1 MYFHIDESGNTGND
15 LFNRDQ
21 PKLSYGVISSR
32 TNVDALGVDIHRQM
46 LRKAGRGELHAKNL
60 RANGIIALAPM
71 LEKLQDKMKFDFDFY
86 FIEKETLAIILFF
99 DAVFDAGI
107 NPAVRWENYW
117 TPMRF
122 IIIHKLAYLMDD
134 SLLRKAWDLCTTRRI
149 EPRAAEIVALLKEIK
164 SRALATNWDIRSK
177 EVIADALSYGMKN
190 PLALDFGQPD
200 RKLVSPNA
208 VGFQFVVSSIAR
220 RLRNKCAGDASK
232 IVVDRQTEFN
242 EAQIKTHQ
250 VLKLMHDGMRG
261 APANQRLLLTNH
273 PLYMHMAEGDLL
285 GLNLPG
291 KQIDIANSE
300 DSIGLQIVDIYLW
313 IAQKFLDRKLPPAL
327 FDLARKVL
335 RRSYVDGISM
345 TGMQQRYEKF
355 EALLPAF
362 HHLSDEQLRAAAAS
376 IEAHRSKVRDMDLNL
391 A

>member
-71 LEKLQDKMKFDFDFY
+71 LDKLQDKMKFDFDFY

-107 NPAVRWENYW
+107 NPAVRWESYW

-122 IIIHKLAYLMDD
+122 IIIHKLSHLMDD
-134 SLLRKAWDLCTTRRI
+134 GLLRKAWDLCTTRKI
-149 EPRAAEIVALLKEIK
+149 EPRATEIVELLKEIR
-164 SRALATNWDIRSK
+164 SRALATNWDTRSK

-190 PLALDFGQPD
+190 PISLDFGQPD

-208 VGFQFVVSSIAR
+208 VGFQFVVSSMAR
-220 RLRNKCAGDASK
+220 RLKNKGTEDASR

-242 EAQIKTHQ
+242 KAQIETHRVQ
-250 VLKLMHDGMRG
+250 KLMHDGLRS
-261 APANQRLLLTNH
+261 APTNERLLLTSH

-291 KQIDIANSE
+291 KRIDIADSE

-313 IAQKFLDRKLPPAL
+313 IAQKFLNRELPFEL
-327 FDLARKVL
+327 VDLARKVL
-335 RRSYVDGISM
+335 RRSYMDGISM
-345 TGMQQRYEKF
+345 AGMQQRYEKF

-376 IEAHRSKVRDMDLNL
+376 VEAHRSRVREMDLNFT
-391 A
+391 